1 MSRPTRVPG
10 PIWVRTPHQDPTPE
24 ADDYNDGCPMRRPPR
39 VPATCPGLD
48 DLAAI
53 IRQAGRR
60 QLTREERRRALALI
74 EWQRGAHSELRA
86 LAGYERDQRQT
97 STLDA
102 RIIAALE
109 ALID

>member
-1 MSRPTRVPG
+1 
-10 PIWVRTPHQDPTPE
+10 
-24 ADDYNDGCPMRRPPR
+24 MRRPPR

-48 DLAAI
+48 DLAAL

-60 QLTREERRRALALI
+60 QLTREERRRALVLI

-97 STLDA
+97 STLGA

-109 ALID
+109 ALIPDGDP